1 MLRAFAFCFLFFT
14 LSDALAE
21 NKVRIIFFEDSATL
35 PIGAAAKLDG
45 VIKKYQKDQKDQ
57 KKNRTRLEIK
67 AYAVLSNKP
76 SWSAF
81 RLSLKRALAVRDYLL
96 QHKVRVKDIIL
107 MPQGNI
113 CESPCQRVDISLRQ

>member
-45 VIKKYQKDQKDQ
+45 VIKKYQED
-57 KKNRTRLEIK
+57 RTRLEIK